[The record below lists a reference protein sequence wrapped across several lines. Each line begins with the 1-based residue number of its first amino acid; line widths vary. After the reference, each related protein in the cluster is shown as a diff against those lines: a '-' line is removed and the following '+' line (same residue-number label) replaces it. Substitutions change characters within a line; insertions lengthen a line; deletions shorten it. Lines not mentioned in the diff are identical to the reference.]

1 MMRRASFSPPAQRRS
16 GVRRRGTERE
26 GRGGAFDSGSFAPRR
41 GKNVC
46 SCKPPAVLEPGAP
59 KTGKQPFVAARGK
72 KSPRFRVR
80 AVERLCGNSSGQLPQ
95 AGVLW
100 GSQDLLVGTRCTDAD
115 GRETMRG
122 RRSVEAA
129 STLWVAVASQG
140 EPKLPRALPLRPTRC
155 CDNNGGAQW
164 SARLEAR

>member
-1 MMRRASFSPPAQRRS
+1 M
-16 GVRRRGTERE
+16 
-26 GRGGAFDSGSFAPRR
+26 
-41 GKNVC
+41 C

-100 GSQDLLVGTRCTDAD
+100 GSQDLLVSTRCTDAD

-155 CDNNGGAQW
+155 CDNNGGPVVSEAG
-164 SARLEAR
+164 SAVKEQSLQRRNLTPARVLQARKCGKLSLVTHSVNIKQIP

>member
-1 MMRRASFSPPAQRRS
+1 MCAAANPRLSLSQARR
-16 GVRRRGTERE
+16 
-26 GRGGAFDSGSFAPRR
+26 
-41 GKNVC
+41 
-46 SCKPPAVLEPGAP
+46 
-59 KTGKQPFVAARGK
+59 KQVNSHSSQPAAR
-72 KSPRFRVR
+72 SPRFRVR

-100 GSQDLLVGTRCTDAD
+100 GSQDPLVGTRCTDAD

>member
-1 MMRRASFSPPAQRRS
+1 M
-16 GVRRRGTERE
+16 
-26 GRGGAFDSGSFAPRR
+26 
-41 GKNVC
+41 C

-100 GSQDLLVGTRCTDAD
+100 SSQDLLVGTRCTDAD

-155 CDNNGGAQW
+155 CDNNGGPVVSEAG
-164 SARLEAR
+164 SAVKEHRCSGAT